1 LTGYIPI
8 LYILKIL
15 SKDLIETK
23 KITCV
28 DIEMRLCFSIRQ
40 ENDRREEIEDETEL
54 FLFFLIL

>member
-1 LTGYIPI
+1 MTGYIPI

-23 KITCV
+23 KITYV
-28 DIEMRLCFSIRQ
+28 DIEMRLCFPIRQ
-40 ENDRREEIEDETEL
+40 ENDRREEIEYETKL

>member
-23 KITCV
+23 KITYV